1 LEKHIGR
8 INGYPADRIQ
18 KIITKHEEKTRI
30 QNLTTLN
37 SSSNQTKK
45 RISVPFFPTL
55 TNRFKKIFKRHNI
68 DLVTTSSNY
77 KIKNQLISTKDVRK
91 EHEKAGIYEIK
102 CGTRNCNYKYIGQ
115 TKRSIT
121 TRFKEHKSHTNNNHT
136 TLSSVANHMKNKIL
150 GGRRICEH
158 QFDITN
164 LKLLKNVTNERK
176 LDSYESILLFKNR
189 KKKLMNDEQ
198 QIAGNIK
205 SPLFKLLDEH
215 QSNH

>member
-1 LEKHIGR
+1 
-8 INGYPADRIQ
+8 
-18 KIITKHEEKTRI
+18 
-30 QNLTTLN
+30 
-37 SSSNQTKK
+37 
-45 RISVPFFPTL
+45 
-55 TNRFKKIFKRHNI
+55 
-68 DLVTTSSNY
+68 
-77 KIKNQLISTKDVRK
+77 VRK

-102 CGTRNCNYKYIGQ
+102 CGTTNCNYKYIGQ

-121 TRFKEHKSHTNNNHT
+121 TRFKEYKSHTNNNHA
-136 TLSSVANHMKNKIL
+136 TLSSVSNHMKNKIL

-176 LDSYESILLFKNR
+176 LDSYESILLFKKI

-198 QIAGNIK
+198 QIARNIK

-215 QSNH
+215 QSNY